1 MVANDP
7 VWVRL
12 GDQLQSR
19 RKSLARAL
27 NDGWR
32 FRRRFVDDHLL
43 DYRTT
48 SDLERGD
55 RDNYDARTYA
65 RIERAYM
72 LEEGAIESFLAGET
86 ATLEEQ
92 PIAEVR
98 ESRTPLTDEE
108 LTVEHVAV
116 TQEFEVVLAAVRTQY
131 EQMTDEERDAARRQM
146 IEILNEVDEGSGPTP
161 S

>member
-7 VWVRL
+7 AWVRL
-12 GDQLQSR
+12 GDLLQSR
-19 RKSLARAL
+19 RKSLARAV
-27 NDGWR
+27 NADWR

-72 LEEGAIESFLAGET
+72 LKEGAIESFLASET
-86 ATLEEQ
+86 EALEEQ
-92 PIAEVR
+92 PIVEVS
-98 ESRTPLTDEE
+98 ESRAPLAGEE
-108 LTVEHVAV
+108 LAVERVAV
-116 TQEFEVVLAAVRTQY
+116 TQDFEVVLAAVRSQY

-146 IEILNEVDEGSGPTP
+146 IEILNEIDDSSDQTP